1 METLESS
8 PSRGMVECRQE
19 YCVQLE
25 LSSLTL
31 AASTRALGKW
41 FRHAIA
47 FGRRVGTHWT
57 DGARTGIVA
66 LLH

>member
-1 METLESS
+1 METLEQ
-8 PSRGMVECRQE
+8 PPPRGMVECRQE
-19 YCVQLE
+19 CGVQLE
-25 LSSLTL
+25 SSSFTL
-31 AASTRALGKW
+31 AAPAKALGKW

>member
-19 YCVQLE
+19 CGVQLE
-25 LSSLTL
+25 SPSFTL
-31 AASTRALGKW
+31 AASGKALGNR

-47 FGRRVGTHWT
+47 FGSRVGAHWT
-57 DGARTGIVA
+57 SRARTGFVA
-66 LLH
+66 LSH

>member
-19 YCVQLE
+19 CGVQLE
-25 LSSLTL
+25 SSSFTL
-31 AASTRALGKW
+31 AAPARALGEW

-47 FGRRVGTHWT
+47 FGRRVGTHGT
-57 DGARTGIVA
+57 SRARTGFVA
-66 LLH
+66 LSH